1 MGHRKFSANPHFLYQ
16 KEKNSVRALDRPR
29 PLLTKNTGTE
39 WKNPPDLKVIKKVEN
54 ESHIANFISSDQC
67 HKGAITTIRYTNRI
81 APRFGS
87 LTRQGGIDPSPGR
100 WIPTLRG
107 PSAGRRWRI
116 GGSQPPLQGR
126 RLGAVE
132 EAWLAVARRRRRG

>member
-87 LTRQGGIDPSPGR
+87 LTGR
-100 WIPTLRG
+100 EESIRV
-107 PSAGRRWRI
+107 RV
-116 GGSQPPLQGR
+116 GGSPRYADP
-126 RLGAVE
+126 APVE
-132 EAWLAVARRRRRG
+132 GGG